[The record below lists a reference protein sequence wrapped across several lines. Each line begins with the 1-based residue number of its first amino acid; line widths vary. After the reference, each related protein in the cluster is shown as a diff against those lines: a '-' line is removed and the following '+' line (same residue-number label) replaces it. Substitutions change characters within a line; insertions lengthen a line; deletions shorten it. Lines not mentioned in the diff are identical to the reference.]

1 VIVRIS
7 KLQPQSQQPSKIAS
21 EKSNNLLPKILIF
34 IGIVFLV
41 ACVIVIFYPYI
52 RDRIKK
58 KSMNEEIIIT
68 NNKDETAVLAER
80 LAKTLKGGDFLAFY
94 GDLGAGKTTFIQGL
108 AKGLGIEKRIISPT
122 FIIMRHYALKPKTEN
137 IKLKNFYHV
146 DLYRTQSKHD
156 LLGIGLDQIIQD
168 ENNIVALEW
177 SEKMG
182 NLMPKKR
189 IEIKLKYLSDNQR
202 EISIKKYE

>member
-1 VIVRIS
+1 
-7 KLQPQSQQPSKIAS
+7 
-21 EKSNNLLPKILIF
+21 
-34 IGIVFLV
+34 
-41 ACVIVIFYPYI
+41 
-52 RDRIKK
+52 
-58 KSMNEEIIIT
+58 MNEEIIIT
-68 NNKDETAVLAER
+68 NNKEETAVLAEH

-122 FIIMRHYALKPKTEN
+122 FIIMRSYDSRFKT
-137 IKLKNFYHV
+137 FYHV

-168 ENNIVALEW
+168 KNNIVAVEW

-182 NLMPKKR
+182 DLMPKNR
-189 IEIKLKYLSDNQR
+189 IEIRLKYLGDNQR
-202 EISIKKYE
+202 EINIRKYE